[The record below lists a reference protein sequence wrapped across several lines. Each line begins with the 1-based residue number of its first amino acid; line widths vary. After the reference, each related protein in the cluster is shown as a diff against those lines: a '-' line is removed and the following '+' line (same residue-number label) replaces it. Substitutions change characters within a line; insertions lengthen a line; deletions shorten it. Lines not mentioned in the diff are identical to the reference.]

1 MSLSFLITIIAEIFL
16 NKLEQN
22 QNFGQ
27 LVLQLIATKSYD
39 LHIRFAASLL
49 FKNFVRRNWMV
60 CRNKNNNCILERGE
74 NRRFLTTSISTTIL
88 TMPFAFLCALD

>member
-1 MSLSFLITIIAEIFL
+1 MLLSPSLFSFAIIAEVFL

-60 CRNKNNNCILERGE
+60 
-74 NRRFLTTSISTTIL
+74 RRIKKKI
-88 TMPFAFLCALD
+88 AL

>member
-1 MSLSFLITIIAEIFL
+1 M

-60 CRNKNNNCILERGE
+60 CCNKIGVWSKEKDFPIDHLNGHCDINTT
-74 NRRFLTTSISTTIL
+74 FLISL
-88 TMPFAFLCALD
+88 FYALD